1 MSIWMLAVIGEQEC
15 VSRIHHYSTCAL
27 KSNIADHAPA
37 LTLCNRPAVPFKKD
51 GSRKST
57 L

>member
-1 MSIWMLAVIGEQEC
+1 MSIWMLALIGEQEC
-15 VSRIHHYSTCAL
+15 VSRIHHYSTYAL

-37 LTLCNRPAVPFKKD
+37 LTLYTRPTLPFKKD
-51 GSRKST
+51 GSRKSI